1 MAPGGPSLETQV
13 QMYREMSRYNAATS
27 GSTSTTTNSVSSTP
41 PRKLCEERDNR
52 SNEKARLRGKWGQA
66 RMAGMPTFSFSPYSA
81 ASRFQTFKNA
91 FGGLFIGVFHFALL
105 ETAFQAVSATPML
118 KAGECANENK
128 ANIGSREA
136 RGWVAEGSEST
147 PATIMA
153 AHFSLLS
160 LQQLAAVVV
169 VCETLNTL
177 SHLGVRFANQRSY
190 TEAVAARDS
199 LSRHRRD
206 RQRGRQKDIQ
216 IQRQT
221 DRQKKRQT
229 ATDRDK
235 AKAGD
240 RYRPTDKDRH

>member
-1 MAPGGPSLETQV
+1 
-13 QMYREMSRYNAATS
+13 
-27 GSTSTTTNSVSSTP
+27 
-41 PRKLCEERDNR
+41 
-52 SNEKARLRGKWGQA
+52 
-66 RMAGMPTFSFSPYSA
+66 MAGMPTFSFSPYSA

-177 SHLGVRFANQRSY
+177 SHLGVVKNSPIPIVCILSVSCRSLCLCRCLSVVLQRFANQRSY